1 VKKYFIPIIFALLI
15 STVSLTSMQ
24 AFAGGVDPIPVEID
38 IDPGNDPN
46 FINPICPLPITV
58 AILGSD
64 TFDTDDVAV
73 STLAFG
79 PSGAAATGSDPEDV
93 NDDGLTDLV
102 TTYLQDET
110 GIVPGDTEAC
120 LTGELFDGTP
130 FSGCD
135 SIEITNVCVVAG
147 ELLPLD
153 TSALMIAG
161 LTSMTVWMIPTVLGL
176 AGAGVYLVKYRA
188 NRG

>member
-1 VKKYFIPIIFALLI
+1 MKKYVLPIIFAALI
-15 STVSLTSMQ
+15 STVSFPTMQ
-24 AFAGGVDPIPVEID
+24 VYAPPPNVEID
-38 IDPGNDPN
+38 IDPGNFPN

-64 TFDTDDVAV
+64 TFDPADVDV

-102 TTYLQDET
+102 SSYLQDET
-110 GIVPGDTEAC
+110 GIASGDTEAC
-120 LTGELFDGTP
+120 VTGELLDGTP
-130 FSGCD
+130 FEGCD

-153 TSALMIAG
+153 SSALMIAG

-176 AGAGVYLVKYRA
+176 AGVGVYLIKFRKQ
-188 NRG
+188 

>member
-1 VKKYFIPIIFALLI
+1 MRNYLIPIIFAALI
-15 STVSLTSMQ
+15 STVLFPTMQ
-24 AFAGGVDPIPVEID
+24 VYAPPPLPVEID

-58 AILGSD
+58 AILGSL
-64 TFDTDDVAV
+64 TFDATSIDA
-73 STLAFG
+73 STLKFG
-79 PSGAAATGSDPEDV
+79 PAGADVLGFDIEDV
-93 NDDGLTDLV
+93 SDDGLLDLV
-102 TTYLQDET
+102 GSYLQDET

-120 LTGELFDGTP
+120 VTGKLLDGTP
-130 FSGCD
+130 FFGCD

-161 LTSMTVWMIPTVLGL
+161 LTSMSVWMIPTVLGL
-176 AGAGVYLVKYRA
+176 AGVGVYLVKFRA
-188 NRG
+188 NRD

>member
-1 VKKYFIPIIFALLI
+1 
-15 STVSLTSMQ
+15 MQ
-24 AFAGGVDPIPVEID
+24 VYAPQLFEID

-46 FINPICPLPITV
+46 FIDPTCPLPITV

-64 TFDTDDVAV
+64 TFDPDEVDV

-102 TTYLQDET
+102 SSYLQDET

-120 LTGELFDGTP
+120 LTGELLDGTP
-130 FSGCD
+130 FEACD

-153 TSALMIAG
+153 SSALMIAG
-161 LTSMTVWMIPTVLGL
+161 LTSMSVWMIPAVAGL
-176 AGAGVYLVKYRA
+176 AGVGVYLVKHRA
-188 NRG
+188 NRD